1 MSISP
6 KDAPVR
12 IDQRGLPLRPVM
24 KATVVDMNVMRR
36 EEKILPVLEAAATE
50 KIPVLC
56 ATRRP
61 ACS

>member
-1 MSISP
+1 
-6 KDAPVR
+6 
-12 IDQRGLPLRPVM
+12 M